1 MLWRSVAGKSRVSLG
16 FQEELRVIFKTMLEE
31 RPEEELGKKKMKMT
45 RRKVKDFG

>member
-31 RPEEELGKKKMKMT
+31 RPEEELGKKNENDTQK
-45 RRKVKDFG
+45 G